1 MNPVRIVKIIA
12 TVVSTAVAL
21 WYVFHKQIEWN
32 KDDATVWDQI
42 FNRLL
47 DRGARAEKRVA
58 RGKETPDDLYSTP
71 EQIFL
76 TLAYLQTEVNNG
88 GFDQFF
94 FNTHDSLNDLL
105 VLSAETVKA
114 FDHHALA
121 IHILKAKGTADA
133 IHTFVF
139 SPLSYG
145 VEQSTAYVD
154 VVDEVEPAES
164 HHVFLPSLIGSVVDH
179 GGHAPHYLPVVISQ
193 EIVGFA
199 KCKSRVL
206 VLA

>member
-1 MNPVRIVKIIA
+1 MNPVMIVKIIA

-71 EQIFL
+71 EQVFL
-76 TLAYLQTEVNNG
+76 TLAYLETEVNNG

-94 FNTHDSLNDLL
+94 FNTHDSLNDML

-114 FDHHALA
+114 FDIAAICEQALA
-121 IHILKAKGTADA
+121 IHELQLEEEEEMKRLNDCDNAFYASKDNLTQ
-133 IHTFVF
+133 
-139 SPLSYG
+139 L
-145 VEQSTAYVD
+145 
-154 VVDEVEPAES
+154 VVQYARETKE
-164 HHVFLPSLIGSVVDH
+164 F
-179 GGHAPHYLPVVISQ
+179 
-193 EIVGFA
+193 F
-199 KCKSRVL
+199 K
-206 VLA
+206 